1 MAVVAFKL
9 AIAPMVAAYMIIV
22 PLVLDMDQTAVQ
34 YVYFLPI
41 SYLLG
46 SIPWG
51 YLLTQTIK
59 GMDVREYGSGSTGTS
74 NVLRTAGG
82 ALAAAALVLDASKG
96 VLAVLLARVVADTEV
111 AQVAAGLAA
120 LVGHNWP
127 IFLDFK
133 GGRGIATGVGGL
145 LMMSPLSAAIAIAA
159 FLPITLLTRYL
170 SLGSICAVITAFV
183 AMLVLVMVADT
194 SSTFLYYTGIGGVVI
209 IWQHRGNIQRM
220 LNGTENRLGRPARKI
235 SQPPAEEGQEA

>member
-1 MAVVAFKL
+1 MAIVAFKL

-34 YVYFLPI
+34 YAYFMPI
-41 SYLLG
+41 CYLLG

-82 ALAAAALVLDASKG
+82 TLAAAALVLDASKG

-145 LMMSPLSAAIAIAA
+145 LMMSPLSGAIAIAV

-170 SLGSICAVITAFV
+170 SLGSICARNHLLRCHAGPGDGPRY
-183 AMLVLVMVADT
+183 LVDVPVLHGHWGSRHHLAAP
-194 SSTFLYYTGIGGVVI
+194 
-209 IWQHRGNIQRM
+209 WQHS
-220 LNGTENRLGRPARKI
+220 EDARRYRE
-235 SQPPAEEGQEA
+235 QAGQTCQED

>member
-9 AIAPMVAAYMIIV
+9 AIAPMVAAYMVIV
-22 PLVLDMDQTAVQ
+22 PLVLDMNQVVVQ
-34 YVYFLPI
+34 YAYFLPI

-46 SIPWG
+46 SVPWG

-82 ALAAAALVLDASKG
+82 ALAAAALVLDVSKG
-96 VLAVLLARVVADTEV
+96 VLAVLLARVVAETEV
-111 AQVAAGLAA
+111 AQVTAGLAVLA
-120 LVGHNWP
+120 GHNWP
-127 IFLDFK
+127 IFLDFR

-145 LMMSPLSAAIAIAA
+145 LMMSPLSGAIAIAA

-170 SLGSICAVITAFV
+170 SLGSICAVITALV
-183 AMLVLVMVADT
+183 AMLVLVMVRDT
-194 SSTFLYYTGIGGVVI
+194 PSTYLYYTGIGGAVI

-220 LNGTENRLGRPARKI
+220 LNGTENRLGRPAKKI
-235 SQPPAEEGQEA
+235 SQSPPEEG

>member
-9 AIAPMVAAYMIIV
+9 AIAPMAAVYMVVV
-22 PLVLDMDQTAVQ
+22 PLVLDMDETAVQ
-34 YVYFLPI
+34 YAYFLPI
-41 SYLLG
+41 TYLLG
-46 SIPWG
+46 SVPWG

-82 ALAAAALVLDASKG
+82 ALAAAALVLDVSKG
-96 VLAVLLARVVADTEV
+96 VLAVLLARVVAETEA

-120 LVGHNWP
+120 LAGHNWP
-127 IFLDFK
+127 IFLDFR

-145 LMMSPLSAAIAIAA
+145 LMMSPLSGGIAIAA

-183 AMLVLVMVADT
+183 AMLVLVMVDGT
-194 SSTFLYYTGIGGVVI
+194 PSTYLYYTGIGGVVI

-220 LNGTENRLGRPARKI
+220 LNGTENRLGRPAKRI
-235 SQPPAEEGQEA
+235 SQAPPEEG

>member
-9 AIAPMVAAYMIIV
+9 AIAPMVAVYMVVV
-22 PLVLDMDQTAVQ
+22 PLVLDMDESVVQ
-34 YVYFLPI
+34 YAYFLPI
-41 SYLLG
+41 AYLLG
-46 SIPWG
+46 SVPWG

-96 VLAVLLARVVADTEV
+96 VLAVLLARVVAETEA

-120 LVGHNWP
+120 LAGHNWS
-127 IFLDFK
+127 IFLDFR

-145 LMMSPLSAAIAIAA
+145 LMVSPLSGAIAIAA
-159 FLPITLLTRYL
+159 FIPATLLTRYL
-170 SLGSICAVITAFV
+170 SLGSICAVITAFI
-183 AMLVLVMVADT
+183 AMLVLVMVAET
-194 SSTFLYYTGIGGVVI
+194 PSTYLYYTGIGGVVI

-220 LNGTENRLGRPARKI
+220 LNGTENRLGRPAKRI
-235 SQPPAEEGQEA
+235 SQAPLEEG